1 MRTWLLAFLLLPLTV
16 LAQKTDTIR
25 LYNGDQVVAE
35 IKELRL
41 GLLKLSTY
49 YMSTVYVEWD
59 KVESVRTDKRWILE
73 TENGARYTGVLVP
86 DDRKDHVRIVVE
98 GDTIPIR
105 RIDIVEMLRLRN
117 KFIARIDGNLNVG
130 LSYQKVN
137 DLTQL
142 TVDGRATYRN
152 THSLLTLVFSSIQSD
167 QNDGVRS
174 SKQDLHLQLE
184 RTLRRRWSLGVAVGP
199 EQNIQLGTELRL
211 FATGFLGNNFIK
223 SNHFR
228 MQVLGGV
235 QGNAETSVGG
245 NELQSTEVFIG
256 FTANGAAYQTPKFNL
271 TWSAYLYDNLSI
283 ADRYRF
289 RTDLTISYEVFKD
302 FTVGLQGYYHVDTE
316 PLDEQGRVDDYRS
329 GVTIGYSF

>member
-1 MRTWLLAFLLLPLTV
+1 M
-16 LAQKTDTIR
+16 
-25 LYNGDQVVAE
+25 
-35 IKELRL
+35 
-41 GLLKLSTY
+41 
-49 YMSTVYVEWD
+49 
-59 KVESVRTDKRWILE
+59 
-73 TENGARYTGVLVP
+73 
-86 DDRKDHVRIVVE
+86 
-98 GDTIPIR
+98 
-105 RIDIVEMLRLRN
+105 
-117 KFIARIDGNLNVG
+117 
-130 LSYQKVN
+130 
-137 DLTQL
+137 
-142 TVDGRATYRN
+142 
-152 THSLLTLVFSSIQSD
+152 FSSIQSD